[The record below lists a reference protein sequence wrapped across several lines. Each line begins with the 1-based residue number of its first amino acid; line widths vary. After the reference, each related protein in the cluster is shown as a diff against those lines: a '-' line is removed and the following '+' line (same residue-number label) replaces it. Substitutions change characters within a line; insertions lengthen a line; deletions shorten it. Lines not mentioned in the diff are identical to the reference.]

1 MMNRDEIERAL
12 NEILPSMGVRAVGTD
27 RKVQIDPDRDEL
39 MVRIGLPPIRVD
51 VEIERDQLAM
61 HERAADYLMRCLDN
75 GVKRLMYEVVQH
87 IAKHDRSP
95 IDRVQ
100 SLERAATALIEALGV
115 GLDDIRMPYGV
126 SAKVQSAVY
135 DLATLVKLKL
145 GAASWSRTGYGEE
158 VKEGVYRVEP
168 PP

>member
-1 MMNRDEIERAL
+1 MMDRESLERL
-12 NEILPSMGVRAVGTD
+12 LSEILPSMGVRAVGPD
-27 RKVQIDPDRDEL
+27 RKTSISPDRDGC

-61 HERAADYLMRCLDN
+61 RERAADYLMRCLDS

-87 IAKHDRSP
+87 IAKHDRLP

-100 SLERAATALIEALGV
+100 SLERAALALIEALGV

-126 SAKVQSAVY
+126 SAKVQNAVY
-135 DLATLVKLKL
+135 DLATLVKSKP
-145 GAASWSRTGYGEE
+145 GAASWSRSGYGEE
-158 VKEGVYRVEP
+158 VKEGA
-168 PP
+168 

>member
-1 MMNRDEIERAL
+1 MMDRESLERL
-12 NEILPSMGVRAVGTD
+12 LSEILPSMGVRAVGPD
-27 RKVQIDPDRDEL
+27 RKTSISPDRDGC

-61 HERAADYLMRCLDN
+61 RERAADYLMRCLDS

-100 SLERAATALIEALGV
+100 SLERAALALIEALGV

-126 SAKVQSAVY
+126 SAKVQNAVY
-135 DLATLVKLKL
+135 DLATLVKSKP
-145 GAASWSRTGYGEE
+145 GAASWSRSGYGEE
-158 VKEGVYRVEP
+158 VKEGA
-168 PP
+168 